1 MKHYITQSG
10 DTLAS
15 VARKF
20 GVKDEH
26 FLRTYH
32 NLHCSSM
39 SEVIRGEVSR
49 GTKIMIPE
57 DPQYLQDN
65 PSDREIS
72 MEDGEGVNSVEGVKQ
87 NSSYSVSA
95 SQVSQKEQ
103 PKQSKAGDSSEHDG
117 KYFVI
122 QRGKAECNQGVS
134 FPTFKVSSHQKHY
147 WNDADGQADYL
158 AVTEDDV
165 QFTPS
170 VQPFGAQCKL
180 QPTSGGYLPCS
191 YAPAGKWTSCYEKVK
206 VLGKSCVTEASE
218 LQCAIGGKITVKSHG
233 QQSEIGKSHIM
244 NADSQEQWIYNPIV
258 DLDELKKMLNEDFSD
273 DYE

>member
-1 MKHYITQSG
+1 MNEEILKIVE
-10 DTLAS
+10 LAS
-15 VARKF
+15 QNKAKYQF
-20 GVKDEH
+20 YSEEETIEEKQINEENH
-26 FLRTYH
+26 PT
-32 NLHCSSM
+32 SS
-39 SEVIRGEVSR
+39 
-49 GTKIMIPE
+49 
-57 DPQYLQDN
+57 
-65 PSDREIS
+65 
-72 MEDGEGVNSVEGVKQ
+72 NS
-87 NSSYSVSA
+87 N
-95 SQVSQKEQ
+95 
-103 PKQSKAGDSSEHDG
+103 SEHDG

-122 QRGKAECNQGVS
+122 QRGKAQCNQGVS

-147 WNDADGQADYL
+147 WNDAEGQADYL

-233 QQSEIGKSHIM
+233 QQSEITKAHVRKA
-244 NADSQEQWIYNPIV
+244 NAQEHRIYNPFFDFEAFQNQI
-258 DLDELKKMLNEDFSD
+258 EKKDIGDFK
-273 DYE
+273 

>member
-1 MKHYITQSG
+1 MNEEILKIVE
-10 DTLAS
+10 LAS
-15 VARKF
+15 QNKAKYQF
-20 GVKDEH
+20 YSEEETIEEKQINEENH
-26 FLRTYH
+26 LT
-32 NLHCSSM
+32 SS
-39 SEVIRGEVSR
+39 
-49 GTKIMIPE
+49 
-57 DPQYLQDN
+57 
-65 PSDREIS
+65 
-72 MEDGEGVNSVEGVKQ
+72 NS
-87 NSSYSVSA
+87 N
-95 SQVSQKEQ
+95 
-103 PKQSKAGDSSEHDG
+103 SEHDG

-244 NADSQEQWIYNPIV
+244 NADSQEQRIYNPIV
-258 DLDELKKMLNEDFSD
+258 NLDEFKQMIQDQD
-273 DYE
+273 DEELHGW